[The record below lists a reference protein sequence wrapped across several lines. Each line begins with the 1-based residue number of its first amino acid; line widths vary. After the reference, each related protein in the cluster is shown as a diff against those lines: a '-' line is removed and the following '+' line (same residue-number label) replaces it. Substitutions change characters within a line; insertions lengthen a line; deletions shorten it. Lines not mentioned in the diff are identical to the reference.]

1 MFAEKI
7 YLLLLI
13 IIIPLLVLFF
23 YFVSKKRKNALNTL
37 VANVNLLSLAEV
49 NLNAYKVKNILFLFG
64 ISFIIFALARP
75 QYGQQI
81 QKVIK
86 ESSEIVLALDISKS
100 MLAQDFKPNR
110 LEKAKSVVLDVVTEN
125 PGERIGVIVF
135 SGSAMWQC
143 PMTYDLQALKM
154 LLEDI
159 EVGILPSGGTQ
170 IAEAITLA
178 CKALNGRTSKSK
190 VMLLISDGEDHDSK
204 INDAISLAKSNN
216 LKIICVAIGT
226 KEGAPIPVVDNAGN
240 IKSYV
245 RDSSG
250 QVVMSKVNYDLLQ
263 KVSQETGG
271 KFFDA
276 SSKNISYDLIKTVKT
291 LEKDNNQSD
300 EINNKIDRFQIFVF
314 LGLICLS
321 VALFYPV
328 RRRR

>member
-1 MFAEKI
+1 MFADKI
-7 YLLLLI
+7 YLLLLVV
-13 IIIPLLVLFF
+13 IPLLALFF
-23 YFVSKKRKNALNTL
+23 YFTLKRRKNALNAL
-37 VANVNLLSLAEV
+37 VANINLLSLAEV
-49 NLNAYKVKNILFLFG
+49 NLNAYKIKNILFLFG
-64 ISFIIFALARP
+64 IFFIIFALARP
-75 QYGQQI
+75 QYGQQNR
-81 QKVIK
+81 KVIK

-110 LEKAKSVVLDVVTEN
+110 LEKAKSIVLDIVTEN

-170 IAEAITLA
+170 IGEAITLA
-178 CKALNGRTSKSK
+178 CKALNGRVVKSK

-204 INDAISLAKSNN
+204 VNDAISIAKKNN
-216 LKIICVAIGT
+216 LKIICIAIGT
-226 KEGAPIPVVDNAGN
+226 KEGAPVPITDEAGKVQSYMRDN
-240 IKSYV
+240 
-245 RDSSG
+245 SG
-250 QVVMSKVNYDLLQ
+250 QIVMSKVNIDLLR

-276 SSKNISYDLIKTVKT
+276 SNKNISYDLIKTVKN
-291 LEKDNNQSD
+291 LEKDNNETD

-314 LGLICLS
+314 LGLICLI
-321 VALFYPV
+321 VALIYPV
-328 RRRR
+328 RSKR